1 MYIIEQEIR
10 DLIDKSCLDG
20 HGIDEI
26 GGYGGQFL
34 MCSSKM
40 WSDIGNWPKKS
51 NALALALVSQKGN
64 ALVIKHYF
72 YRKSNALVTSH

>member
-1 MYIIEQEIR
+1 MSKPKYTIQHLKIQYHVCYIKKINEFQTIVQT
-10 DLIDKSCLDG
+10 LVID
-20 HGIDEI
+20 
-26 GGYGGQFL
+26 Q
-34 MCSSKM
+34 
-40 WSDIGNWPKKS
+40 KKVG

>member
-1 MYIIEQEIR
+1 MAMVVPQ
-10 DLIDKSCLDG
+10 
-20 HGIDEI
+20 
-26 GGYGGQFL
+26 Q
-34 MCSSKM
+34 
-40 WSDIGNWPKKS
+40 SDIGNWPKKS